1 MTIFFR
7 YIFPNYQL
15 CFWVKG
21 WKQKPVKSEC
31 LSRCFRCASKSLKP
45 LHFRRSFME
54 IIYKREGGM
63 WLNSDDLPITCR
75 RLKIPVE
82 NRSLTGPVSSCS
94 FERQHCTERCSTL
107 LYNIRTIENNMNR
120 KVRLKN
126 CYPIWAERATAVCR
140 NFRLSESLNLI
151 LCTAL
156 GANGEK
162 YERNISSFFRSTLT
176 IRWKKTTVNTTWCRT
191 RPSVLG
197 GRKSSVRLPQQRS
210 SVCFWMVVTMELKE
224 FSPVPVRSGGLAW
237 RVFAA
242 SRFWSNSAAT
252 RLAPL

>member
-1 MTIFFR
+1 
-7 YIFPNYQL
+7 
-15 CFWVKG
+15 
-21 WKQKPVKSEC
+21 
-31 LSRCFRCASKSLKP
+31 
-45 LHFRRSFME
+45 
-54 IIYKREGGM
+54 M

-140 NFRLSESLNLI
+140 DFRLSESLNLI

-224 FSPVPVRSGGLAW
+224 FSPVPVRSGGLA
-237 RVFAA
+237 VT
-242 SRFWSNSAAT
+242 RFRCEQVLVEFGCYTARAPVETVWADPNGKLQISIWSFQTPIVSDGPRADRFYVVRGSPKDAVHV
-252 RLAPL
+252 RYFLSFQ